1 MGKEIKHC
9 KSIEELSCN
18 DTVKGKTK
26 EYVKKFMA
34 RCGPYYKP
42 DKLDSPKEIG
52 SQESD
57 CT

>member
-1 MGKEIKHC
+1 MKKEIKHC

-34 RCGPYYKP
+34 QYV
-42 DKLDSPKEIG
+42 DLL
-52 SQESD
+52 
-57 CT
+57 